1 MIRPF
6 VAVAALVALACSDAG
21 RSSRETRS
29 ADIAA
34 PADAELALGEEIR
47 VDSLLRLGFTGV
59 AADSRCPASVVC
71 PWVGDGAVEI
81 AYGIGMGPSY
91 PDTLHTTLDPKEKV
105 FGGYLI
111 RLVDL
116 LPYPAAPGPV
126 PAFQYRV
133 RLHVERVSR

>member
-6 VAVAALVALACSDAG
+6 LPLAALGVLACSDAG
-21 RSSRETRS
+21 RSSRETLS
-29 ADIAA
+29 ADIVT
-34 PADAELALGEEIR
+34 PADAELAPGEEIR

-71 PWVGDGAVEI
+71 PWVGDGAAEI
-81 AYGIGMGPSY
+81 AYGIGMGPSH
-91 PDTLHTTLDPKEKV
+91 PDTLHTSLDPKERV

-116 LPYPAAPGPV
+116 QPYPAVPGPI
-126 PAFQYRV
+126 PPLEYRV
-133 RLHVERVSR
+133 RLRIERVSR